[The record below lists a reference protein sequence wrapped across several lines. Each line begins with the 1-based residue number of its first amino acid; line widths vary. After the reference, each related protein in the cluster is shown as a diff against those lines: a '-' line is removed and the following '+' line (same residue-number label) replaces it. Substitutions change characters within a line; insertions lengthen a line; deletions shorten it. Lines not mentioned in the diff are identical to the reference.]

1 MSRAENEDR
10 LEMLLEVIDAENV
23 LRTLFYNIMSSDEAE
38 KFLDY
43 LEEEYPDVFEE
54 Y

>member
-10 LEMLLEVIDAENV
+10 LEMLLEVINAENV

-38 KFLDY
+38 QFLDM
-43 LEEEYPDVFEE
+43 LEEEYPDAFEE